1 MAQRIQEAAGGS
13 LKNQVVAVLGVTF
26 KPNTDDM
33 REAPSLVLVPMLQE
47 RGARVQAY
55 DPHGREAA
63 AALLPDVFWCDSA
76 IEAAKGA
83 DVTVILTEWNEFR
96 ALDLAA
102 LKDAMRGK
110 ALVDLKNIYS
120 PDQVASAGLTYTSI
134 GR

>member
-1 MAQRIQEAAGGS
+1 M
-13 LKNQVVAVLGVTF
+13 KNKVVAVLGVTF

-33 REAPSLVLVPMLQE
+33 REAPSLVLVPLLQE

-55 DPHGREAA
+55 DPHGGETA
-63 AALLPDVFWCDSA
+63 AALLPDVIWCESA

-83 DVTVILTEWNEFR
+83 DVAVILTEWNEFR
-96 ALDLAA
+96 ALDLAG
-102 LKDAMRGK
+102 LKDTMRGN

-120 PDQVASAGLTYTSI
+120 PDLVASAGLTYRSI